1 MIRVNDLLSRFGLP
15 PSWSPWSPA
24 AAAAGKK
31 ESGAV
36 TELRER
42 FSGYHYHIVERDP
55 DRFRIFV
62 ALAIVYIIVLLVQ
75 PTRYYWWYPSFNL
88 TIPGFGKAYPESR
101 NEINIVITE
110 YIMKRMPS
118 DVAFFRM
125 TDMNPAAAFTP
136 VITPDEMSII
146 EMDRIMRSTRVLFI
160 TKMLKWKYNR
170 ARPAQI
176 APDIINEAN
185 GTLLRSDSA
194 ATPSYPSGHA
204 VQTYYLAKI
213 LAKKF
218 PAKTQAVMEVATKCA
233 NIRIMAGHHY
243 PSDRDFGWWV
253 VDNYFTDT

>member
-1 MIRVNDLLSRFGLP
+1 MLQVYITEMVVLPHINEFRSWVGL
-15 PSWSPWSPA
+15 A
-24 AAAAGKK
+24 APKK

-42 FSGYHYHIVERDP
+42 IGSYHYHIVERDP

-62 ALAIVYIIVLLVQ
+62 AFMIAYIIVLLVQ
-75 PTRYYWWYPSFNL
+75 PTRYYWWYPSFNIS
-88 TIPGFGKAYPESR
+88 IPGIGKAFPDSR
-101 NEINIVITE
+101 IEVELVVSE

-125 TDMNPAAAFTP
+125 TDMNPAAAFTN
-136 VITPDEMSII
+136 IIKPDEMTLE
-146 EMDRIMRSTRVLFI
+146 EMDKIMTSSRVMFV

-176 APDIINEAN
+176 APELINEKN
-185 GTLLRSDSA
+185 GTLLHSESA
-194 ATPSYPSGHA
+194 ATPAYPSGHA
-204 VQTYYLAKI
+204 VQAYYLAKI
-213 LAKKF
+213 LARKF
-218 PAKTQAVMEVATKCA
+218 PAKTHAVMEIATKCA

-253 VDNYFTDT
+253 VDHYLTDV

>member
-1 MIRVNDLLSRFGLP
+1 MVVLPHINEFRSWVGL
-15 PSWSPWSPA
+15 A
-24 AAAAGKK
+24 APKK

-42 FSGYHYHIVERDP
+42 IGSYHYHIVERDP

-62 ALAIVYIIVLLVQ
+62 AFMIAYIIVLLVQ

-88 TIPGFGKAYPESR
+88 SIPGIGKAFPDSR
-101 NEINIVITE
+101 IEVELVMSE

-118 DVAFFRM
+118 DVAFFRL
-125 TDMNPAAAFTP
+125 TDMNPAAAFTN
-136 VITPDEMSII
+136 VIKPDEMTLE
-146 EMDRIMRSTRVLFI
+146 EMDKIMTSSRVMFV

-176 APDIINEAN
+176 APELINEKN
-185 GTLLRSDSA
+185 GTLLHSESA
-194 ATPSYPSGHA
+194 ATPAYPSGHA
-204 VQTYYLAKI
+204 VQAYYLAKI
-213 LAKKF
+213 LARKF
-218 PAKTQAVMEVATKCA
+218 PAKTHAVMEIATKCA

-253 VDNYFTDT
+253 VDHYLTDV

>member
-1 MIRVNDLLSRFGLP
+1 MVVLPHINEFRSWVGL
-15 PSWSPWSPA
+15 A
-24 AAAAGKK
+24 APKK

-42 FSGYHYHIVERDP
+42 IGSYHYHIVERDP

-62 ALAIVYIIVLLVQ
+62 AFMIAYIIVLLVQ
-75 PTRYYWWYPSFNL
+75 PTRYYWWYPSFNIS
-88 TIPGFGKAYPESR
+88 IPGIGKAFPDNRIEVDLVMS
-101 NEINIVITE
+101 E

-125 TDMNPAAAFTP
+125 TDMNPAAAFTN
-136 VITPDEMSII
+136 VIKPDEMTLE
-146 EMDRIMRSTRVLFI
+146 EMDKIMTSSRVMFV

-176 APDIINEAN
+176 APELINEKN
-185 GTLLRSDSA
+185 GTLLHSESA
-194 ATPSYPSGHA
+194 ATPAYPSGHA
-204 VQTYYLAKI
+204 VQAYYLAKI
-213 LAKKF
+213 LARKF
-218 PAKTQAVMEVATKCA
+218 PAKTHAVMEIATKCA

-253 VDNYFTDT
+253 VDHYLTDV

>member
-1 MIRVNDLLSRFGLP
+1 MLQLVYITAMVVLPGVNEFRSWVGFP
-15 PSWSPWSPA
+15 PP
-24 AAAAGKK
+24 KK

-36 TELRER
+36 SELRDR
-42 FSGYHYHIVERDP
+42 FNSYHYNIIERDP

-62 ALAIVYIIVLLVQ
+62 ALAITYIIVLLVQ

-88 TIPGFGKAYPESR
+88 TISGFGKAFPESR
-101 NEINIVITE
+101 TEIHTVVTE

-125 TDMNPAAAFTP
+125 TDMNPAAAFSP
-136 VITPDEMSII
+136 IITPDEMSLA
-146 EMDRIMRSTRVLFI
+146 EMDVIMTNTRVMFI
-160 TKMLKWKYNR
+160 TKMMKWFYNR

-176 APDIINEAN
+176 APEIINEAN

-194 ATPSYPSGHA
+194 ATPAYPSGHA

-213 LAKKF
+213 LARKF
-218 PAKTQAVMEVATKCA
+218 PAKTQAIMDIATKCA

-243 PSDRDFGWWV
+243 PSDRDFAWWV
-253 VDNYFTDT
+253 VDRYLTDA

>member
-1 MIRVNDLLSRFGLP
+1 MLQVYITGMVVLPHINEFRSWVGLA
-15 PSWSPWSPA
+15 SP
-24 AAAAGKK
+24 KK

-42 FSGYHYHIVERDP
+42 IGSYHYHIVERDP

-62 ALAIVYIIVLLVQ
+62 AFMIAYIIVLLVQ

-88 TIPGFGKAYPESR
+88 SIPGIGKAFPDSR
-101 NEINIVITE
+101 IEVELVMSE

-125 TDMNPAAAFTP
+125 TDMNPAAPFTN
-136 VITPDEMSII
+136 VIKPDEMTL
-146 EMDRIMRSTRVLFI
+146 EDMDKIMTSSRVMFV

-170 ARPAQI
+170 ARPSQI
-176 APDIINEAN
+176 APELINEQN
-185 GTLLRSDSA
+185 GTLLHSDSA
-194 ATPSYPSGHA
+194 ATPAYPSGHA
-204 VQTYYLAKI
+204 VQAYYLAKI
-213 LAKKF
+213 LARKF
-218 PAKTQAVMEVATKCA
+218 PAKTHAVMEIATKCA

-253 VDNYFTDT
+253 VDHYLTDV